1 MPATHKPDTPDA
13 KSIQTTSPAVT
24 GQRFAEEYLFHKL
37 AAIDIDSSVIDYV
50 IFDNGILK
58 IQILL
63 SMT

>member
-1 MPATHKPDTPDA
+1 ML
-13 KSIQTTSPAVT
+13 TT
-24 GQRFAEEYLFHKL
+24 
-37 AAIDIDSSVIDYV
+37 IDIDSSVIDYV